1 LKKLNPTGS
10 QEKSDGSVGGIDQLP
25 SAGIEDGVLVPFAL
39 TACIP
44 ESAIR
49 KFAAKEPF
57 VIHIH
62 DRLSK
67 RLILYLGD

>member
-1 LKKLNPTGS
+1 LKKLNPARA
-10 QEKSDGSVGGIDQLP
+10 QEKSDGSVGGVNQLP
-25 SAGIEDGVLVPFAL
+25 SAGIKDGVLVPFAL

-57 VIHIH
+57 AVHVN